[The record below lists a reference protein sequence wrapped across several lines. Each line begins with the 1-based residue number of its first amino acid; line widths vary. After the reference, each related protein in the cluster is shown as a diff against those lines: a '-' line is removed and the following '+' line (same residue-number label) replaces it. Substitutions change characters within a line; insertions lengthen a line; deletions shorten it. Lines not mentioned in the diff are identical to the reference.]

1 MGVVWRAKHRVRDMD
16 VAVKVLRPTKDP
28 KRQAHAFKAEVRAMA
43 RLDHPAIAYVHEAG
57 FTRRGIAERSGGAI
71 ADIAPFL
78 VMELLEGPSLQRF
91 RGRLPWPQLR
101 AVLLGLL
108 DALGHAHARGVLHL
122 DLKPANIIADPVRWT
137 VKLTDF
143 GLARLRDDEGDD
155 ERLTGTP
162 AFMAPEQVQGRGR
175 SMGPWTDLYAVG
187 CLAHCLAN
195 GKSPFARRSVHETL
209 LAQLGD
215 DPPPLV
221 SRHPMPDGF
230 AEWIDR
236 LLGKSHRARYRH
248 TADAAWAL
256 SRLDTPPEPPGP
268 LSLPPGR
275 YDDNPS
281 ASLSADAE
289 STLVEPVIAGHV
301 DARLPESPSPAARAP
316 LPPEPPGS
324 RGQRKRLGVGLFD
337 LRPLP
342 LVGRRAERLSL
353 WKALAACHR
362 TRRSRVAVISGRH
375 GAGKS
380 RLVDWLGV
388 SAAEVGG
395 AMLLR
400 AAHSAEPGTGLGLGP
415 MFARALRCEGMSMD
429 AIPMHL
435 LQYLGADAASD
446 TLDWRMWSDLIGGVP
461 MPRAGRH
468 SAGLGLVRALC
479 RERPVIL
486 WIDDAQWAP
495 ESLDFVEKLLEEP
508 DPLPVLVVCAVS
520 DDEVDAHPEAANRL
534 ARLALAGTAIA
545 LEPLPVEE
553 TEALIRAM
561 AELDEPTVRQVA
573 ERTAGHPQFAVQLM
587 RHWVSEGLL
596 VSTPR
601 GVELRPGARIEVPA
615 DLQVVWR
622 ERLDRLLA
630 HRSIE
635 ETRALELAATLGLE
649 VDDIEWSHVCAMADA
664 DPSADLLSALLDA
677 RLARR
682 ADNADRWAF
691 ASAPF
696 RETILLQARRTGR
709 LPDHHRWCA
718 EHLDVQLSHAERAA
732 RHWMEAG
739 EPEPAIRAFGLAFAQ
754 SADAGD
760 LLRASWLLDAQA
772 QALDAAGCTDDDPRR
787 AVYLINR
794 SRLLR
799 SSGSADKAELDARSA
814 RALAEEHEWTDLR
827 LDALEQLG
835 TAQCEAGELQA
846 GVLTLEAALR
856 SPEPK
861 PDPWRRMR
869 LGLAFARAS
878 LQLGDNG
885 RARSAAR
892 GTFRLADQ
900 MHSDAYA
907 AKAQLILA
915 ALAPDDAGH
924 VAALDEAEARFAR
937 SNHRTGLAEVRT
949 RRGDRARADGDFGA
963 AEDHYRVAADL
974 YRRMGSARLAEPSL
988 ALGLLML
995 DQGLLPEAERA
1006 LAEAREIIETHATRK
1021 LIGPVSLL
1029 SAAVAAERGEWG
1041 ACDLRLEEA
1050 RRNLLRSE
1058 LVSHDVARW
1067 AERIAERAIAAERM
1081 TMAARALDI
1090 AMMQHRSTGDAD
1102 GLNRLQ
1108 GVTAELSRPPGGIAP
1123 PID

>member
-1 MGVVWRAKHRVRDMD
+1 MGVVWRARHRIRDVE

-43 RLDHPAIAYVHEAG
+43 RLDHPAITYVHEAG
-57 FTRRGIAERSGGAI
+57 FTPPGTTERSGGVI
-71 ADIAPFL
+71 ADGAPFL

-91 RGRLPWPQLR
+91 RGRMPWPQLR

-187 CLAHCLAN
+187 CLAWCLAS

-215 DPPPLV
+215 DPPPLAA
-221 SRHPMPDGF
+221 RHPMPDGF
-230 AEWIDR
+230 APWIER
-236 LLGKSHRARYRH
+236 LLGKSHRARFRH

-256 SRLDTPPEPPGP
+256 SRLDTPPDPPGP
-268 LSLPPGR
+268 LTLPPSGL
-275 YDDNPS
+275 DDPGS
-281 ASLSADAE
+281 SPAEAE

-301 DARLPESPSPAARAP
+301 TARLPEDPSPDARAP

-342 LVGRRAERLSL
+342 LVGREAERATL
-353 WKALAACHR
+353 WRALEACHR
-362 TRRSRVAVISGRH
+362 TRRGQVAVISGRH

-395 AMLLR
+395 AVLLR
-400 AAHSAEPGTGLGLGP
+400 ASHSAEPGTGLGLGP
-415 MFARALRCEGMSMD
+415 MFARALRCEGLSMD
-429 AIPMHL
+429 ALPMHL
-435 LQYLGADAASD
+435 LQYLGAGAAGD
-446 TLDWRMWSDLIGGVP
+446 TLDWRLWSDLIGGVP

-468 SAGLGLVRALC
+468 SAALGLVRALT

-495 ESLDFVEKLLEEP
+495 ESLAFAEKLLENPEAE
-508 DPLPVLVVCAVS
+508 LPVLVVCAVT
-520 DDEVDAHPEAANRL
+520 DDEADIHPEAATRL
-534 ARLALAGTAIA
+534 GRLALTGTAIG
-545 LEPLPVEE
+545 LEPLLAEDML
-553 TEALIRAM
+553 ALIRAM
-561 AELDEPTVRQVA
+561 AELDEPTVMQIA

-587 RHWVSEGLL
+587 RHWVSQGLL
-596 VSTPR
+596 VATPR

-615 DLQVVWR
+615 DLQIVWR
-622 ERLDRLLA
+622 ERLVRVLADRSGAEL
-630 HRSIE
+630 
-635 ETRALELAATLGLE
+635 RALELAATLGLE
-649 VDDIEWSHVCAMADA
+649 VDDTEWAHVCAMADA
-664 DPSADLLSALLDA
+664 DPSPDLLSALLDA

-682 ADNADRWAF
+682 ADGADRWSF

-696 RETILLQARRTGR
+696 RETILAQARAAGR

-718 EHLDVQLSHAERAA
+718 EHLDAQLMHAERAG

-739 EPEPAIRAFGLAFAQ
+739 EPAPAIRAFGLAFEQ

-760 LLRASWLLDAQA
+760 LLRASWLLDAQSR
-772 QALDAAGCTDDDPRR
+772 ALDEAGYTDDDPRR
-787 AVYLINR
+787 ARYLIHR

-814 RALAEEHEWTDLR
+814 RALAEEHDWSDLR

-856 SPEPK
+856 SPEPR

-878 LQLGDNG
+878 LQLGDSS

-900 MHSDAYA
+900 MQSDAYA

-915 ALAPDDAGH
+915 ALARDDAARS
-924 VAALDEAEARFAR
+924 AALDEAESRFAR

-949 RRGDRARADGDFGA
+949 RRGDLARAGGDFGE
-963 AEDHYRVAADL
+963 AEAHYRIAADL
-974 YRRMGSARLAEPSL
+974 YRRMGSARLAEPAL

-995 DQGLLPEAERA
+995 DQGLLPEARRA
-1006 LAEAREIIETHATRK
+1006 LGEARKIIEAHATRK
-1021 LIGPVSLL
+1021 LLGPVSLL
-1029 SAAVAAERGEWG
+1029 SAAVAAELGEWS
-1041 ACDLRLEEA
+1041 ACELRLEEA

-1058 LVSHDVARW
+1058 LVSADVARW
-1067 AERIAERAIAAERM
+1067 AERIAARAIAAERM
-1081 TMAARALDI
+1081 TLAARALDI
-1090 AMMQHRSTGDAD
+1090 AMIQHRGSGDEA

-1108 GVTAELSRPPGGIAP
+1108 DVTRELSKPPGTAP
-1123 PID
+1123 PPGD